1 MGPMRFINYT
11 HREGPLGSVF
21 NGDDDDLGGVSGHF
35 GKGNILDQYPL
46 LPEVLGMSEPE
57 ETHCTIVMLS
67 QFVCCPSR

>member
-1 MGPMRFINYT
+1 MRFINYT

-46 LPEVLGMSEPE
+46 LPEVLRRLGRQRR
-57 ETHCTIVMLS
+57 TIVS
-67 QFVCCPSR
+67 

>member
-1 MGPMRFINYT
+1 MLTTEECDALKDDMYEIERVW
-11 HREGPLGSVF
+11 RETGE
-21 NGDDDDLGGVSGHF
+21 
-35 GKGNILDQYPL
+35 